1 MKHLTYSYNSIP
13 NSEDLNVIVHGGG
26 EGINSDFIQNIKNVY
41 DDESTLLIQMP
52 FMDRGE
58 EGGTTPTFDEEI
70 ITIEEVIKLV
80 DLTKIKNLNFVGK
93 SIGAHILLAYIYKNY
108 TQLDNY
114 NLRITF
120 LGMLVDLFKYDETKP
135 IRISILQGTKDKYG
149 SIEDIVTMIKQTKS
163 SLISLVRFENA
174 DHSFKDENKNP
185 IYQDDVI
192 KQLELYKKIAIKDHR
207 K

>member
-1 MKHLTYSYNSIP
+1 MKDLTYSYNSVT

-26 EGINSDFIQNIKNVY
+26 EGINSVFIQKIKNVY

-58 EGGTTPTFDEEI
+58 EGTTTPTFDEEI
-70 ITIEEVIKLV
+70 KTVEDVMKQV
-80 DLTKIKNLNFVGK
+80 DLSKIKNINFVGK
-93 SIGAHILLAYIYKNY
+93 SIGAHILIAYIYKNY
-108 TQLDNY
+108 SELDNY

-120 LGMLVDLFKYDETKP
+120 LGMLVDLFKYEETKP

-149 SIEDIVTMIKQTKS
+149 SIDDIISMIKQS
-163 SLISLVRFENA
+163 NSPLISLVRFENA

-185 IYQDDVI
+185 IYQNDVI
-192 KQLELYKKIAIKDHR
+192 DQLALHKKLAIKEHR

>member
-1 MKHLTYSYNSIP
+1 MKDLTYSYNSVTS
-13 NSEDLNVIVHGGG
+13 SEDLNVIVHGGG
-26 EGINSDFIQNIKNVY
+26 EGINSVFIQKIKNVY

-58 EGGTTPTFDEEI
+58 EGTTTPTFDEEI
-70 ITIEEVIKLV
+70 KTVEDVMKQV
-80 DLTKIKNLNFVGK
+80 DLSKIKNINFVGK
-93 SIGAHILLAYIYKNY
+93 SIGAHILIAYIYKNY
-108 TQLDNY
+108 SELDNY

-120 LGMLVDLFKYDETKP
+120 LGMLVDLFKYEETKP

-149 SIEDIVTMIKQTKS
+149 SIDDIISMIKQS
-163 SLISLVRFENA
+163 NSPLISLVRFENA

-185 IYQDDVI
+185 IYQNDVI
-192 KQLELYKKIAIKDHR
+192 DQLALHKKLAIKEHR